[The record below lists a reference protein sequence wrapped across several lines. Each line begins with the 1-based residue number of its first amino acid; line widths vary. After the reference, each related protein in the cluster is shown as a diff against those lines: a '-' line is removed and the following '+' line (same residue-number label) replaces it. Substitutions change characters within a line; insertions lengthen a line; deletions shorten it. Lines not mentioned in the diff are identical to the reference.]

1 MKGENMKGIIQF
13 SITLL
18 SILSAN
24 CLFSQNVTVG
34 DSTYVT
40 LKEAFDDIN
49 IGAHTG
55 SIIVYID
62 SNTTETATAELF
74 ESGYG
79 AASYVS
85 VLIRPRNSAVTVSGT
100 IPGALVKLSATDS
113 VTIDGRISGEGR
125 YLSFKNKIDTAIFST
140 VIWISDRNT
149 TIDPHVISGAH
160 RNTIRNC
167 NISGDVDQSLKIR
180 AIFGITVSGLSMAI
194 SSSTMQGTDN
204 NKNNFLENYI
214 YKTQY
219 GIIISGSS
227 VNLNDSNLISKNL
240 IGSDAFNSDRLSG
253 PGIFVDYQNY
263 CVIEANEIR
272 FIGRL
277 SADPV
282 TGLSEKIGIAV
293 GYPYWHLSISRTF
306 GTNNIINGNYV
317 HDILDEPG
325 GSSAVGIGV
334 ATSSSGTSTG
344 NTISN
349 NEIYNVRSLDI
360 CAGIAHAGGYGDK
373 IVFNSI
379 NLYGSLGLSSEGAH
393 GIRIFEI
400 FDSALV
406 IKNNSIQID
415 FTYTGTSGILRS
427 YCITLP
433 TASYNWGTGGCNYND
448 YYFPPANLKMRIG
461 GIGTSSLFTPYS
473 TMPSW
478 RFVFTP
484 MQDLLSF
491 SDDPKYISPTYLFPL
506 STSPLLGGGTPISGI
521 TKDILGESRSPF
533 FPSIG
538 AYENDSAAL
547 PVELSSFIFS
557 IEKNSVMLYWTTSGE
572 INNSGFDIE
581 RREARGE
588 TQDTWRKVGSIAGN
602 GTTSIIN
609 NYTFTDRNLASGS
622 YSYRLKQTDFNGNF
636 EYFNLSNEVV
646 IGIPAKFELSQNYPN
661 PFNPS
666 TNLEFGIPELGIVSL
681 KVYDLSGKVVAIL
694 VNEIKTPGYYS
705 VNFNASDLSSGVYFC
720 SLTAGNFSATKKLM
734 LVK

>member
-1 MKGENMKGIIQF
+1 MKVFIQF

-18 SILSAN
+18 FILSAN
-24 CLFSQNVTVG
+24 FLYSQNVTVG

-40 LKEAFDDIN
+40 LKKAFDDIN

-55 SIIVYID
+55 NIIVYID

-100 IPGALVKLSATDS
+100 ILGVLVKLSATDS
-113 VTIDGRISGEGR
+113 VTIDGRIAGEGR
-125 YLSFKNKIDTAIFST
+125 YLSFKNKIDTAIRSE

-149 TIDPHVISGAH
+149 SVFPHVITGAH

-167 NISGDVDQSLKIR
+167 NISGDVDQSLIIR
-180 AIFGITVSGLSMAI
+180 GIYGIVMSGLTTAI
-194 SSSTMQGTDN
+194 GISTMEGTDN
-204 NKNNFLENYI
+204 NKNQFLDNYI
-214 YKTQY
+214 YKCQY

-227 VNLNDSNLISKNL
+227 GNLNDSNLISGNL
-240 IGSDAFNSDRLSG
+240 IGSAAFDSDRLSG
-253 PGIFVDYQNY
+253 PGIFVEYQNY
-263 CVIEANEIR
+263 CSIEANEIR

-277 SADPV
+277 DSDPV
-282 TGLSEKIGIAV
+282 TGISEKIGIAV
-293 GYPYWHLSISRTF
+293 GAPFWHVGISKTF
-306 GTNNIINGNYV
+306 GTNNTINGNYI

-325 GSSAVGIGV
+325 ASSAVGIGV
-334 ATSSSGTSTG
+334 ATSSPGSSTG

-349 NEIYNVRSLDI
+349 NVIYNIRSLDL

-393 GIRIFEI
+393 GIRVFETS
-400 FDSALV
+400 DSALV
-406 IKNNSIQID
+406 IKNNSIQLD
-415 FTYTGTSGILRS
+415 FTYTGTSSILRS

-433 TASYNWGTGGCNYND
+433 SASYNWGTGGCNFND
-448 YYFPPANLKMRIG
+448 YYFPPANLKIRIG

-484 MQDLLSF
+484 MQDLMSF
-491 SDDPKYISPTYLFPL
+491 SDDPKYISATYLFPL
-506 STSPLLGGGTPISGI
+506 SGSPLLGGGTPISGI

-547 PVELSSFIFS
+547 PVELSSFTFS
-557 IEKNSVMLYWTTSGE
+557 SEKNKVILYWTTLSE

-581 RREARGE
+581 RRSAGGEA
-588 TQDTWRKVGSIAGN
+588 QDVWMKIGTVSGN
-602 GTTSIIN
+602 GTSSGGH
-609 NYTFTDRNLASGS
+609 NYSFTDKNLTSGS

-636 EYFNLSNEVV
+636 EYYNLNSEVN

-666 TNLEFGIPELGIVSL
+666 ANLEFGIPELGYVSL
-681 KVYDLSGKVVAIL
+681 KVYDASGKEVATL
-694 VNEIKTPGYYS
+694 VNELKSAGYYS
-705 VNFNASDLSSGVYFC
+705 LNLNASDLSSGVYFYRL
-720 SLTAGNFSATKKLM
+720 SAGSFNLTRKML

>member
-1 MKGENMKGIIQF
+1 MKGIIQF
-13 SITLL
+13 LITLL
-18 SILSAN
+18 IIFSSN

-34 DSTYVT
+34 DSTYAT

-85 VLIRPRNSAVTVSGT
+85 VLIRPRNSPVTVSGT
-100 IPGALVKLSATDS
+100 IPGTLVKLSATDS

-125 YLSFKNKIDTAIFST
+125 YLSFKNKIDTTVRSE

-149 TIDPHVISGAH
+149 TVFPHVTTGAH

-167 NISGDVDQSLKIR
+167 NISGDVDQSLVIR
-180 AIFGITVSGLSMAI
+180 GIYGIVMSGLTTAIGLSSME
-194 SSSTMQGTDN
+194 GTDN
-204 NKNNFLENYI
+204 NKNQFLDNYI
-214 YKTQY
+214 YKCQY

-227 VNLNDSNLISKNL
+227 GNLNDSNLISGNL
-240 IGSDAFNSDRLSG
+240 IGSAAFDSDRMSG
-253 PGIFVDYQNY
+253 PGIFVEYQNY
-263 CVIEANEIR
+263 CNIEANEIR

-277 SADPV
+277 DSDPV
-282 TGLSEKIGIAV
+282 TGISEKIGIAV
-293 GYPYWHLSISRTF
+293 GAPFWHTGISKTF
-306 GTNNIINGNYV
+306 GTNNIINGNYI

-325 GSSAVGIGV
+325 ASSAIGIGV
-334 ATSSSGTSTG
+334 ATSSPGSSTG

-349 NEIYNVRSLDI
+349 NEIYNIRSLDL

-393 GIRIFEI
+393 GIRIFETS
-400 FDSALV
+400 DSALV

-433 TASYNWGTGGCNYND
+433 SASYNWGTGGCNYND

-461 GIGTSSLFTPYS
+461 GIGTSSLFTPYT

-547 PVELSSFIFS
+547 PVELSSFTYS
-557 IEKNSVMLYWTTSGE
+557 NEKNNVMLYWTTSGE

-581 RREARGE
+581 RRHERIE
-588 TQDTWRKVGSIAGN
+588 TQDVWTKIGSVSGN
-602 GTTSIIN
+602 GTTTTNQTYS
-609 NYTFTDRNLASGS
+609 FTDRNLASGI
-622 YSYRLKQTDFNGNF
+622 YSYRLKQSDFNGNF

-646 IGIPAKFELSQNYPN
+646 IGVPAKFELSQNYPN

-666 TNLEFGIPELGIVSL
+666 TNLEFGIPELGFVSL
-681 KVYDLSGKVVAIL
+681 KVYDASGKEAATL
-694 VNEIKTPGYYS
+694 VNELKSAGYYS
-705 VNFNASDLSSGVYFC
+705 VNFNASDLSSGIYFYR
-720 SLTAGNFSATKKLM
+720 LIIGGFSATKKLM
-734 LVK
+734 LVR

>member
-1 MKGENMKGIIQF
+1 MKGFIQYL
-13 SITLL
+13 ITLL
-18 SILSAN
+18 IIFSSN
-24 CLFSQNVTVG
+24 CLFSQNVSVG
-34 DSTYVT
+34 DSTYAT

-49 IGAHTG
+49 LGAHTG

-85 VLIRPRNSAVTVSGT
+85 VLIRPRNSPVTVSGT
-100 IPGALVKLSATDS
+100 ILGALVKLSATDS

-125 YLSFKNKIDTAIFST
+125 YLSFKNKIDTAVRSE

-149 TIDPHVISGAH
+149 TVFPHVTTGAH

-167 NISGDVDQSLKIR
+167 NISGDVDQSLVIR
-180 AIFGITVSGLSMAI
+180 GIYGIVMSGLTTAIGLSSME
-194 SSSTMQGTDN
+194 GTDN
-204 NKNNFLENYI
+204 NKNQFLDNYI
-214 YKTQY
+214 YKCQY

-227 VNLNDSNLISKNL
+227 GNLNDSNLISGNL
-240 IGSDAFNSDRLSG
+240 IGSAAFDSDRMSG
-253 PGIFVDYQNY
+253 PGIFVEYQNY
-263 CVIEANEIR
+263 CNIEANEVR

-277 SADPV
+277 DSDPV
-282 TGLSEKIGIAV
+282 TGISEKIGIAV
-293 GYPYWHLSISRTF
+293 GAPFWHTGISKTF
-306 GTNNIINGNYV
+306 GTNNIINGNYI

-325 GSSAVGIGV
+325 ASSAVGIGV
-334 ATSSSGTSTG
+334 ATSSPGSSTG

-349 NEIYNVRSLDI
+349 NVIYNIRSLEL

-415 FTYTGTSGILRS
+415 YTYTGTSGILRS

-461 GIGTSSLFTPYS
+461 GIGTSSLFTPYT

-491 SDDPKYISPTYLFPL
+491 SDDPKYISATYLFPL

-521 TKDILGESRSPF
+521 TKDILGETRSAF

-547 PVELSSFIFS
+547 PVELSSFTFS
-557 IEKNSVMLYWTTSGE
+557 NERNNVMLYWTTSSE

-581 RREARGE
+581 RRDARSE
-588 TQDTWRKVGSIAGN
+588 TQDVWTKIGSVSGN
-602 GTTSIIN
+602 GTSSGGHS
-609 NYTFTDRNLASGS
+609 YSYVDRNLASGI

-636 EYFNLSNEVV
+636 EYFNLSSEVI
-646 IGIPAKFELSQNYPN
+646 IGIPAKYELSQNYPN

-666 TNLEFGIPELGIVSL
+666 TKLEFGIPELGFVSL
-681 KVYDLSGKVVAIL
+681 KVYNTSGKEVATL
-694 VNEIKTPGYYS
+694 VNETKTAGYYS
-705 VNFNASDLSSGVYFC
+705 VNFNASGLSSGVYFY
-720 SLTAGNFSATKKLM
+720 SLTSGNFSATKKLM
-734 LVK
+734 LVR

>member
-1 MKGENMKGIIQF
+1 MKGFIQF
-13 SITLL
+13 LITLL
-18 SILSAN
+18 IIFSSN

-34 DSTYVT
+34 DSTYAT

-49 IGAHTG
+49 LGAHTG

-85 VLIRPRNSAVTVSGT
+85 VLIRPRNSPVTVSGT
-100 IPGALVKLSATDS
+100 ILGALVKLSATDS

-125 YLSFKNKIDTAIFST
+125 YLSFKNKIDTTVRSE

-149 TIDPHVISGAH
+149 TVFPHVTTGAH

-167 NISGDVDQSLKIR
+167 NISGDVDQSLVIR
-180 AIFGITVSGLSMAI
+180 GIYGIVMSGLTTAIGLSSME
-194 SSSTMQGTDN
+194 GTDN
-204 NKNNFLENYI
+204 NKNQFLDNYI
-214 YKTQY
+214 YKCQY

-227 VNLNDSNLISKNL
+227 GNLNDSNLISGNL
-240 IGSDAFNSDRLSG
+240 IGSAAFDSDRMSG
-253 PGIFVDYQNY
+253 PGIFVEYQNY
-263 CVIEANEIR
+263 CNIEANEIR

-277 SADPV
+277 DSDPV
-282 TGLSEKIGIAV
+282 TGISEKIGIAV
-293 GYPYWHLSISRTF
+293 GAPFWHTGISKTF
-306 GTNNIINGNYV
+306 GTNNIINGNYI

-325 GSSAVGIGV
+325 ASSALGIGV
-334 ATSSSGTSTG
+334 ATSSPGSSTG

-349 NEIYNVRSLDI
+349 NVIYNIRSLEL

-393 GIRIFEI
+393 GIRIFETS
-400 FDSALV
+400 DSALV

-433 TASYNWGTGGCNYND
+433 SASYNWGTGGCNYND
-448 YYFPPANLKMRIG
+448 YYFPPTNLKMRIG
-461 GIGTSSLFTPYS
+461 GIGTSSLFTPYT

-547 PVELSSFIFS
+547 PVELSSFTYS
-557 IEKNSVMLYWTTSGE
+557 NEKNNVMLYWTTSGE

-581 RREARGE
+581 RRHERIE
-588 TQDTWRKVGSIAGN
+588 TQDVWTKTGSVSGN
-602 GTTSIIN
+602 GTTTTNQTYS
-609 NYTFTDRNLASGS
+609 FTDRNLASGS
-622 YSYRLKQTDFNGNF
+622 YSYRLKQIDFNGNF
-636 EYFNLSNEVV
+636 EYFYLSNEVV
-646 IGIPAKFELSQNYPN
+646 IGVPAKFELSQNYPN

-666 TNLEFGIPELGIVSL
+666 TNLEFGIPEL
-681 KVYDLSGKVVAIL
+681 
-694 VNEIKTPGYYS
+694 
-705 VNFNASDLSSGVYFC
+705 
-720 SLTAGNFSATKKLM
+720 
-734 LVK
+734 